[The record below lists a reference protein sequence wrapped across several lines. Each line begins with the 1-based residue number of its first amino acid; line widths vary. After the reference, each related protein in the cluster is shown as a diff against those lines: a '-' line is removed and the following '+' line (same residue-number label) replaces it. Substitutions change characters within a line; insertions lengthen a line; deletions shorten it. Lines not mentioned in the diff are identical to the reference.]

1 MVFGLTILGPNMD
14 LAISVG
20 LGIGLVLF
28 ENQRLKRKLK
38 ELESLYEYVEMKNDD
53 YANDIEVLENEN
65 AHLKKIIL
73 EQKKKIK
80 DAKDEN
86 EELTKLYELIEYRI
100 DDCKNYIA
108 VLENKNMALR
118 IENQQ

>member
-65 AHLKKIIL
+65 AHLKKTIL

>member
-65 AHLKKIIL
+65 AHLKKTII

-100 DDCKNYIA
+100 DDCTNYIA